1 MDAPEGWFF
10 NVLGIIVTIGACA
23 IIGGTLW
30 IILQVIGV
38 L

>member
-10 NVLGIIVTIGACA
+10 TVLGIIVTIGAAA
-23 IIGGTLW
+23 IVGGTFW

-38 L
+38 I